1 MCPFVFYFLF
11 FADEDKKVVIVDK
24 KKKNLILAKKGLFSC
39 NNKCLSGKKVYNLS
53 EVKNVKIQVTSQDDP
68 SVGFGKFY
76 FIEGYIYSLY
86 DECETLFVGLKYTN

>member
-1 MCPFVFYFLF
+1 MFYFLF
-11 FADEDKKVVIVDK
+11 FGDEDKKVVIADK

-39 NNKCLSGKKVYNLS
+39 NNKYLSAKKVYNLS
-53 EVKNVKIQVTSQDDP
+53 EVKNVKIRVTSQDDP